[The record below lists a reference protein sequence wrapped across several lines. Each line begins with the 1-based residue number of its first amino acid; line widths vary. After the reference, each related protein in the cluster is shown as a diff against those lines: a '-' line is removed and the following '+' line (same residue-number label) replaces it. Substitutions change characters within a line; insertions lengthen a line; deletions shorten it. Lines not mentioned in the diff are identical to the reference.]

1 MKRDQRKMHTKTS
14 ERNIAQHRTDSDI
27 FTRAKVF
34 DMLVK
39 RDLHTCETRPTYRWQ
54 KT

>member
-1 MKRDQRKMHTKTS
+1 MKRDPCKMHTKKS
-14 ERNIAQHRTDSDI
+14 EPNIAQHRRDSDI
-27 FTRAKVF
+27 FTRAKVS

-39 RDLHTCETRPTYRWQ
+39 RDLYTCETRPTYRWQ